1 MAVETRNFSS
11 HRPKP
16 AWRANMLKLM
26 PMPPCDPPL
35 SVKEAAKAL
44 GRSETWV
51 RDHVATGLLE
61 RDASA
66 TGLILVSAASV
77 ERAKLLERPR
87 RKTLLR
93 LVVNNSWSR

>member
-1 MAVETRNFSS
+1 
-11 HRPKP
+11 
-16 AWRANMLKLM
+16 MLKLM